1 MNDFQSAKLQPAQRL
16 RKTRQFEPVYRARN
30 VLVGQY
36 VVIYVLPNEGEH
48 SRLGVSVSRKVG
60 NAVCR
65 NRIKRIFREA
75 FRLSKNEMPGGLDI
89 IMIPRRG
96 KSDWPMKEVKAE
108 LVRLLAEFVQ
118 KRQEG

>member
-1 MNDFQSAKLQPAQRL
+1 MKDFQSANLPPAQRL

-36 VVIYVLPNEGEH
+36 VVIYVLPNEGEY

-60 NAVCR
+60 NAVRR

-75 FRLSKNEMPGGLDI
+75 FRLSKNEMLSGLDI

-118 KRQEG
+118 KRQGG